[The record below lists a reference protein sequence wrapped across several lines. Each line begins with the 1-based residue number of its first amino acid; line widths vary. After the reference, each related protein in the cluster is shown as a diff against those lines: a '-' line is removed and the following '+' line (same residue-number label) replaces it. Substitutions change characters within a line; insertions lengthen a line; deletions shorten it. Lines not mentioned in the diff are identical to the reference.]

1 MTSLQILSLLKNA
14 SQTSA
19 GMSGQEERDIL
30 FARLF
35 GLKAIINS
43 GLLFRE
49 TPLSSSSTSPSS
61 LKGFETVMTELLELG
76 ESKSWLKESSW
87 WTLNSLLEHL
97 LSSSIPWKEEAF
109 GIILERVYVGD
120 KSWGPEKV
128 AFTLRLQ
135 KSHPDKKWKTF
146 CGGAFKN
153 PLDILATSNLPF
165 LSRVLKV
172 CATSIVS
179 AIVV

>member
-1 MTSLQILSLLKNA
+1 
-14 SQTSA
+14 
-19 GMSGQEERDIL
+19 MSGQEERDVL

-43 GLLFRE
+43 GLLFRVK
-49 TPLSSSSTSPSS
+49 PLSSSSTSPGS
-61 LKGFETVMTELLELG
+61 LKAFETVMTELLELG

-87 WTLNSLLEHL
+87 WTLDSLLEHL
-97 LSSSIPWKEEAF
+97 LSSSVSWKEEAF
-109 GIILERVYVGD
+109 GSILNRVYIGD

-135 KSHPDKKWKTF
+135 KSHPDKDWKKF

-153 PLDILATSNLPF
+153 PSDVLASVNLPF
-165 LSRVLKV
+165 LSRVLKARAMSTV
-172 CATSIVS
+172 NGCVLNFNIYRKL
-179 AIVV
+179 